1 MQLVEFMAYWPGD
14 YSEEDAQTYSVL
26 YGDDR
31 ANWPPT
37 HTYSPIVIDVDR
49 VIRFNPALSKENTT
63 VDLAGGVPITI
74 NMSYEDFKDI
84 LSYFSIQIHST
95 VKNAL

>member
-14 YSEEDAQTYSVL
+14 YSNEDVQTYSVL

-49 VIRFNPALSKENTT
+49 ILRFNPGINAENTT
-63 VDLAGGVPITI
+63 VDLEGGNAVTI
-74 NMSYEDFKDI
+74 NMNYADFKDI